1 MRTKRN
7 AAAERKYRQRGQWRQ
22 YEGVI
27 NTPPV
32 PVSGNRVEV
41 IEPPSGRVRRP
52 RDLLALVLGLVLL
65 YAAVGLGTLAVGTA
79 SGLEQDLV
87 GAGGALPRV
96 LLQLISLAG
105 GIGLLVLLVIQGVD
119 LVVRSRSWQL
129 FEAVAAAGIG
139 ALVALLLQRV
149 VLDGHLGLVLA
160 ALTKGLP
167 DAGRT
172 TPLDGLIVATVAF
185 FTVSWVGG
193 RSVLRKAAVVVVTSA
208 ILSGFLSGGVTA
220 LALFVSALLGWI
232 VGLLSH
238 LVRGVASNRPPGTAI
253 ADALIRCGLDITRLE
268 LVGWAPSA
276 GRRYAGSGPAGLLDI
291 RVLDRDTFGAVA
303 GRRFL
308 RRLHLRGPSTRG
320 PSLTVR
326 GAVEHRAL
334 MAMAVARAGVRA
346 PELLAAAEVG
356 PLAAVLAYR
365 PPQGESLAPAGSRSL
380 SEDDL
385 AAFWQLLAQ
394 LQRARIAHR
403 GLSFDHLLLD
413 EHGRASLSQ
422 TGTGDVAA
430 ADLSLRLD
438 VAQLLTTLALLV
450 GPQRAVASGVS
461 SLGSEALV
469 RALPLVQAVAMG
481 RSTRSA
487 LRANKGLLRSVR
499 EQVLALAPEGE
510 PSEPIEI
517 RRLTPRTL
525 VTVLGGGIA
534 AYLLLTQLA
543 QVDVGQV
550 LASAQWGW
558 ALGVVGFTTLTIAG
572 ASLVITGAVSARLSF
587 FRTYLTQLAVAFSGL
602 VAPSAIG
609 NIALNMRYLQ
619 RAGVDPAV
627 AGGSVGLAQL
637 AQFSSYFVLLL
648 LSSVLAGTGSR
659 ASFTPPLP
667 AVIGLI
673 VVVALLLLAL
683 AVPAGRR
690 LVIGRFLPVVRR
702 VIPRLVAIFQD
713 PRKMLTLFAGALL
726 LDVSFVAA
734 LTCATRAFGATP
746 DIPAVAVVYF
756 AGAIIGSAVPTPGGL
771 GGVEAALSA
780 GLVAV
785 GLNPGIAVSSVL
797 LFRLCTYWLPIPF
810 GWASLNYL
818 QRVAAI

>member
-1 MRTKRN
+1 MTQTQTRTPSV
-7 AAAERKYRQRGQWRQ
+7 G
-22 YEGVI
+22 
-27 NTPPV
+27 
-32 PVSGNRVEV
+32 GNGVEV

-52 RDLLALVLGLVLL
+52 ADVFALLFALVVLIT
-65 YAAVGLGTLAVGTA
+65 AVGLGTVAVGTA
-79 SGLEQDLV
+79 TGLEQDLV

-96 LLQLISLAG
+96 LLHLISWAG
-105 GIGLLVLLVIQGVD
+105 GVGLLVLPVIQGAD

-129 FEAVAAAGIG
+129 FEAVTAAGVGIML
-139 ALVALLLQRV
+139 ALPLQRL
-149 VLDGHLGLVLA
+149 VLDGHLGAVLA

-172 TPLDGLIVATVAF
+172 TPLDGVILASVAF
-185 FTVSWVGG
+185 FTVSGVGG
-193 RSVLRKAAVVVVTSA
+193 RSMLRRAAVVVVGSA
-208 ILSGFLSGGVTA
+208 MLSGFLSGEVTA
-220 LALFVSALLGWI
+220 LALFATALLGWV
-232 VGLLSH
+232 VGLLAN
-238 LVRGVASNRPPGTAI
+238 LIRGVASNRPPGA
-253 ADALIRCGLDITRLE
+253 AVAAALIGCGLDVTRLE
-268 LVGWAPSA
+268 LVGSAPGA
-276 GRRYAGSGPAGLLDI
+276 GRRYAGSGPTGRLDV
-291 RVLDRDTFGAVA
+291 RVLDRDTFGTAA
-303 GRRFL
+303 GRRLL
-308 RRLHLRGPSTRG
+308 RRMRLRGPSTRG

-326 GAVEHRAL
+326 KAVEHHAL
-334 MAMAVARAGVRA
+334 MALAVARAGVRA

-356 PLAAVLAYR
+356 PFAAVLAYR
-365 PPQGESLAPAGSRSL
+365 PAKGVALNQAGSRAL

-385 AAFWQLLAQ
+385 AAFWQLLML
-394 LQRARIAHR
+394 LQRAQIAHR
-403 GLSFDHLLLD
+403 GLSLDHLLLD
-413 EHGRASLSQ
+413 ERGVAGLSA

-450 GPQRAVASGVS
+450 GPARAVASGVS
-461 SLGSEALV
+461 SLGSQAIV

-481 RSTRSA
+481 TSTRAA
-487 LRANKGLLRSVR
+487 LRAHKGLLRSVR
-499 EQVLALAPEGE
+499 EHVLELAPEGE
-510 PSEPIEI
+510 PSEPIEL

-525 VTVLGGGIA
+525 VTVLGGGTA
-534 AYLLLTQLA
+534 AYVLLTQLA
-543 QVDVGQV
+543 QVNVGQV
-550 LASAQWGW
+550 LARAQWGW
-558 ALGVVGFTTLTIAG
+558 ALAVLGFTALTIAG
-572 ASLVITGAVSARLSF
+572 TSLVITGAVTARLSF
-587 FRTYLTQLAVAFSGL
+587 VRTYLTQLAVAFSGL

-619 RAGVDPAV
+619 RAGVEPAV
-627 AGGSVGLAQL
+627 AGGSIGLAQL

-648 LSSVLAGTGSR
+648 LSSVLAGTGPR

-673 VVVALLLLAL
+673 VVAAVLLLAI

-690 LVIGRFLPVVRR
+690 QVVNRFLPLVRR
-702 VIPRLVAIFQD
+702 VVPRVVAIFQD
-713 PRKMLTLFAGALL
+713 PRKVVTLFAGALM
-726 LDVSFVAA
+726 LDLSFVAA

-746 DIPAVAVVYF
+746 SVPAVAVVYF

-785 GLNPGIAVSSVL
+785 GLTASVAVSSVL